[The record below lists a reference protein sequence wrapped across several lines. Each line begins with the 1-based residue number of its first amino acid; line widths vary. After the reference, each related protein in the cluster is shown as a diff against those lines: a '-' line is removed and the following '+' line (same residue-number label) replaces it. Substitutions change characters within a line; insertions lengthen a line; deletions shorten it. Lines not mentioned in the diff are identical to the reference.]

1 MNWRDYRPAWLRGDV
16 VAGLTVWAVLIPE
29 SLAYATIAGVPP
41 VAGLYAAAPSLILYA
56 VIGSSHQL
64 MVSPMSAT
72 AALSAGVVAT
82 YAQAGTDHYAAL
94 TAALAICTGLAGL
107 IAGVLRLGF
116 LANFISEPV
125 LKGFIIGLALTIL
138 MGQLPA
144 LFGVA
149 KGSGD
154 FFAQAWHFLGQLNH
168 TNAPSLAIGLVCLSI
183 VLGLRRRLPLV
194 PGALIAVGVGIL
206 ASYLFDL
213 DRHGVAIVG
222 PIAGGLP
229 HLGLPAVAPAKDYL
243 SLAGPAIGVLLIGF
257 AEGLG
262 AARTYAAQAGYGIAP
277 NRELLGLG
285 AANLGAGLASG
296 MVVNGSRSKT
306 AVNGGAGARTQ
317 VSGLTC
323 AALTIVTLLLL
334 TGLFEQLPEPT
345 LAAVV
350 IAAVVQL
357 VDVASLRRLYGVYPR
372 QLGARAD
379 FGAAIAALF
388 GVLIVGPLPGL
399 VIGIGACF
407 VLLLYRTSRPHV
419 AVLGRHQRIWV
430 DLARYPDAVTVPGVT
445 VLRVESGLY
454 FANADA
460 VQAAVRAAAVGR
472 HAVVLDGQTTASVD
486 VTASDMLVEVAT
498 SLQRKGV
505 RFAIARDIGQVRDVL
520 SPALEEYSTVDGAV
534 KAVSTLPG
542 HH

>member
-1 MNWRDYRPAWLRGDV
+1 
-16 VAGLTVWAVLIPE
+16 
-29 SLAYATIAGVPP
+29 
-41 VAGLYAAAPSLILYA
+41 
-56 VIGSSHQL
+56 
-64 MVSPMSAT
+64 
-72 AALSAGVVAT
+72 
-82 YAQAGTDHYAAL
+82 
-94 TAALAICTGLAGL
+94 
-107 IAGVLRLGF
+107 
-116 LANFISEPV
+116 
-125 LKGFIIGLALTIL
+125 
-138 MGQLPA
+138 
-144 LFGVA
+144 
-149 KGSGD
+149 
-154 FFAQAWHFLGQLNH
+154 
-168 TNAPSLAIGLVCLSI
+168 
-183 VLGLRRRLPLV
+183 
-194 PGALIAVGVGIL
+194 VGIL

-229 HLGLPAVAPAKDYL
+229 HLGLPAVGPAKDYL

-262 AARTYAAQAGYGIAP
+262 AAKTYAARAGYDIAP

-296 MVVNGSRSKT
+296 MVVNGSLSKT

-350 IAAVVQL
+350 IAAVVDL
-357 VDVASLRRLYGVYPR
+357 VDFASLRRLYGVYTR

-379 FGAAIAALF
+379 FGAAVAALL
-388 GVLIVGPLPGL
+388 GVLIFGPLPGL
-399 VIGIGACF
+399 VIAIGASI
-407 VLLLYRTSRPHV
+407 VLLLYRSSRPHV
-419 AVLGRHQRIWV
+419 AVLGRHQRTWV
-430 DLARYPDAVTVPGVT
+430 DLARHPDAVTVPGVT

-520 SPALEEYSTVDGAV
+520 SPALEEYSTVDAAV